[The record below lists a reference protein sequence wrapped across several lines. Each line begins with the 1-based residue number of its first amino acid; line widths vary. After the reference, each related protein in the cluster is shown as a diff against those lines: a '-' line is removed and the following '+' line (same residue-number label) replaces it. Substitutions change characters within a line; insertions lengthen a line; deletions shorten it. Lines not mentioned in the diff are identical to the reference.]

1 MAQKI
6 RRAEYYHVTVRDRPG
21 EGYHVLSELAKRG
34 VQLLAFNAV
43 PVGPVSVQMTLFP
56 EDEDSLLRAAQR
68 EGLVLAGPYPAF
80 LIQGDDQPGVLAE
93 IHGKLFD
100 AKVDV
105 YASTGVTDGRGGYGC
120 VLYVRPDDFERAS
133 SILGC

>member
-6 RRAEYYHVTVRDRPG
+6 RRAEYFHATVRDRPG
-21 EGYHVLSELAKRG
+21 EGYHVLADLARKG

-43 PVGPVSVQMTLFP
+43 PMGPVTVQLTLFP
-56 EDEDSLLRAAQR
+56 EDSDALMRAARSQ
-68 EGLVLAGPYPAF
+68 GVVLTGPHPAF

-93 IHGKLFD
+93 IHGKLYD
-100 AKVDV
+100 TKVNV

-120 VLYVRPDDFERAS
+120 VLYVRPEDFEAAANV
-133 SILGC
+133 LGC